1 MALLGAAMMVMAQD
15 GAWPQFRG
23 PNGSGVGTGTGYPVE
38 FGPGKNVAWKVT
50 LPYGQ
55 SSPVVA
61 GGRLYV
67 TASEG
72 GKLLTI
78 SLDPRTGK
86 EIWRREISKQH
97 QHKTYAAN
105 DPASPS
111 PAADDT
117 GVYVFFADFGLAAY
131 NADGTQRWRMPL
143 GPFKN
148 FYGMAASPIVAG
160 ETVIQ
165 VLDQQTGSSMVA
177 IDRKSGK
184 LKWKTERKGS
194 TIGWATPM
202 VYRPSGEPPQ
212 LVVLGTRQL
221 DGYYLD
227 TGEPRW
233 FLRQS
238 SMGGLGTVVAVGDTL
253 LASTSSTSE
262 PWIPAFAN
270 MIEKYDKDRNGEL
283 SEAEFKDDADLGGHF
298 GWLDTNEDHRLTAAE
313 WNETRRLISIG
324 DFGAIALKPGA
335 ARGEIK
341 TDAVA
346 WRFKK
351 NLPFVAAPLVYQG
364 VFYMV
369 KDGGIIT
376 SLDPATG
383 KALKQARSLEGLGE
397 YFSSPVA
404 ADGKVYLANS
414 EGKITVLKAGA
425 QWDVLRVNA
434 MDEEV
439 HATPALSGGRI
450 YVRTRGALYCF
461 ATGRKRGDA
470 ASPAQPERLPHD
482 EPGARNRR
490 PGKF

>member
-1 MALLGAAMMVMAQD
+1 MLRAMAMMCAAAVAMAQSGD
-15 GAWPQFRG
+15 WPQFRG

-38 FGPGKNVAWKVT
+38 FAPGKNVAWKAAV
-50 LPYGQ
+50 PYGQ
-55 SSPVVA
+55 SSPVVV
-61 GGRLYV
+61 GGRVYV

-78 SLDPRTGK
+78 SFDAKTGK
-86 EIWRREISKQH
+86 ELWRRELRKTQE
-97 QHKTYAAN
+97 HKTYAAN

-111 PAADDT
+111 PAADET

-131 NADGTQRWRMPL
+131 NADGSERWRMPL

-148 FYGMAASPIVAG
+148 FYGMAASPIVVG

-165 VLDQQTGSSMVA
+165 ALDQQVGSSMLA

-184 LKWKTERKGS
+184 LKWKTERKG
-194 TIGWATPM
+194 TTVGWATPM
-202 VYRPSGEPPQ
+202 VYKPKGEPAQ
-212 LVVLGTRQL
+212 VVVLGTTQL
-221 DGYYLD
+221 EGYYLD

-233 FLRQS
+233 FMRQS
-238 SMGGLGTVVAVGDTL
+238 SMGGLGTVVSEGDTL
-253 LASTSSTSE
+253 LASTLSTPE
-262 PWIPAFAN
+262 PWLPAFESL
-270 MIEKYDKDRNGEL
+270 IEKLDKDKNGEL
-283 SEAEFKDDADLGGHF
+283 SEAEFKADPGLGEHF
-298 GWLDTNEDHRLTAAE
+298 GWLDTNEDHKLTTAE
-313 WNETRRLISIG
+313 WNETRRMISTG

-335 ARGEIK
+335 AKGEIK

-383 KALKQARSLEGLGE
+383 NVLKQGRSPEAIGE
-397 YFSSPVA
+397 YLSSPVA
-404 ADGKVYLANS
+404 ADAKVYVANA

-425 QWDVLRVNA
+425 LWEVLRVNA

-439 HATPALSGGRI
+439 HATPALSDGRI
-450 YVRTRGALYCF
+450 YVRTRAALYCF
-461 ATGRKRGDA
+461 AA
-470 ASPAQPERLPHD
+470 AR
-482 EPGARNRR
+482 
-490 PGKF
+490 

>member
-1 MALLGAAMMVMAQD
+1 MRRVMTMLGAAIMVMAQD
-15 GAWPQFRG
+15 ADWPQFRG
-23 PNGSGVGTGTGYPVE
+23 PNGSGVGAGTGYPVE
-38 FGPGKNVAWKVT
+38 FGPGKNVAWKVAV
-50 LPYGQ
+50 PYGQ

-61 GGRLYV
+61 GGRVYV
-67 TASEG
+67 TAGEG

-78 SLDPRTGK
+78 SFDAKTGK
-86 EIWRREISKQH
+86 ENWRREIGRSH
-97 QHKTYAAN
+97 QHKTFAAN

-111 PAADDT
+111 PAADET

-131 NADGTQRWRMPL
+131 NTDGSERWRLPL

-148 FYGMAASPIVAG
+148 FYGMAASPIVVG
-160 ETVIQ
+160 ETLIQ
-165 VLDQQTGSSMVA
+165 VLDQQSGSCLLA

-184 LKWKTERKGS
+184 LKWRTERKGS
-194 TIGWATPM
+194 TVGWATPM
-202 VYRPSGEPPQ
+202 VYRPSGEPAQ
-212 LVVLGTRQL
+212 LVVLGTTQL

-238 SMGGLGTVVAVGDTL
+238 SMGGLGTVVSEGDTL
-253 LASTSSTSE
+253 LASTLSTSE
-262 PWIPAFAN
+262 PWIPTFES
-270 MIEKYDKDRNGEL
+270 MIKKYDKDGNGEL
-283 SEAEFKDDADLGGHF
+283 SEAEFKDDPDLGGHF

-313 WNETRRLISIG
+313 WNATRRLISIG
-324 DFGAIALKPGA
+324 DFGAIALKPRA

-351 NLPFVAAPLVYQG
+351 NLPYVAAPLLYQG
-364 VFYMV
+364 VFYLV

-376 SLDPATG
+376 SLDPITG
-383 KALKQARSLEGLGE
+383 KLLKEGRSREALGQ

-404 ADGKVYLANS
+404 ADGKVYVANS
-414 EGKITVLKAGA
+414 EGKITVLKADA
-425 QWDVLRVNA
+425 QWEVLRVNA
-434 MDEEV
+434 MDEDV

-461 ATGRKRGDA
+461 GT
-470 ASPAQPERLPHD
+470 
-482 EPGARNRR
+482 AR
-490 PGKF
+490 